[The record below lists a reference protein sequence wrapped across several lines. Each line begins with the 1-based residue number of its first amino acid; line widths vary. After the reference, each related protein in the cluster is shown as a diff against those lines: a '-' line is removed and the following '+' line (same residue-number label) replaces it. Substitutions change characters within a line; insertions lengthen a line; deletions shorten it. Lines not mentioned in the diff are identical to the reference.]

1 MDIELPIY
9 PRGNGF
15 VSPKSVVTITPFSGP
30 GGIIIASVN
39 LIGGERLVINASIED
54 TCRALRLKFAR
65 CRAYGS
71 DVEILVQIGAVSAI
85 ADHPQNPCAILYFTG
100 GRIINVIGSAEQIR
114 AVFRSPE
121 SEVS

>member
-1 MDIELPIY
+1 MDIELPTY
-9 PRGNGF
+9 PRGKGF
-15 VSPKSVVTITPFSGP
+15 VSPKSVVAITPFSGP
-30 GGIIIASVN
+30 GGITITSVN

-71 DVEILVQIGAVSAI
+71 DAEILVQIEAVSAV

-100 GRIINVIGSAEQIR
+100 GRIANVCGSAEHIR
-114 AVFRSPE
+114 TVFRNPE